1 MWEVK
6 AEINPDDAES
16 LDEYLAESEG
26 ENWHVYSEA
35 HQRLAFLT
43 GYFEDEDAAL
53 GAWQELRVS
62 MPSDIE
68 APEPIFRA
76 LEDQDW
82 KDAYKSHFHAWH
94 FDGLHWVPM
103 WERETFQIPEGED
116 VVWLDPGMAF
126 GTGNHETTRLC
137 VERMIECARDWK
149 TEGRTLAETQVL
161 DAGCGSGILAI
172 SALKCGFGQVAG
184 FDVDPVA
191 VEISHENAALN
202 QVAGQVEFYQGDL
215 ITGFAGRTCDL
226 LIANIQADVLCR
238 FAKEL
243 VTVVKPGGRMVL
255 SGILAVELEG
265 VRQVFAA
272 LCPEALLSTRELG
285 EWSDVLAIFPASSTT
300 SSR

>member
-6 AEINPDDAES
+6 AEINPDDAEA

-26 ENWHVYSEA
+26 QNWHVYSEA

-53 GAWQELRVS
+53 GAWQEFRVS

-68 APEPIFRA
+68 VPEPVFRA

-82 KDAYKSHFHAWH
+82 KDAYKQHFQAWH
-94 FDGLHWVPM
+94 FDGLHWVPI

-137 VERMIECARDWK
+137 VERMIECAREWK
-149 TEGRTLAETQVL
+149 EEGRALAQAQVL

-172 SALKCGFGQVAG
+172 SAVKCGFGRVAG
-184 FDVDPVA
+184 FDLDPVA
-191 VEISHENAALN
+191 VDISRENAELN
-202 QVAGQVEFYQGDL
+202 QVAGQVEFYVGDL
-215 ITGFAGRTCDL
+215 ITGFEGRTCDL

-238 FAKEL
+238 YAREL
-243 VTVVKPGGRMVL
+243 VAVVKPGGRMVL

-265 VRQVFAA
+265 VRQVFAE
-272 LCPEALLSTRELG
+272 LCPDATISTRELG
-285 EWSDVLAIFPASSTT
+285 EWSDVLAIFPSGA
-300 SSR
+300 